1 MLRFLVRRA
10 ISVVTAL
17 FFVVTLTFFMM
28 KAIPGGPFDAE
39 KKLPPAIQKNLEEKY
54 HLNDPLYK
62 QYLDYLKGVVTW
74 NLGPSFKEEGVTVN
88 DIIKTYFPVS
98 ATLGAVAVTFS
109 LIVGIISGIIAALR
123 HNKWQ
128 DYLAMILS
136 TIGFAVPSFILATL
150 LMYVFALKLQW
161 FPAAMWGSWE
171 NVVLPALALS
181 GMPTAVIARFMR
193 SSMLEVL
200 QQDYIKTAKAKGL
213 SERVIIYRHALRNA
227 LMPIITYLGPLVAG
241 IFTGSF
247 VVEHIFAIPGLGRY
261 FVTSISNRDYTV
273 IMGLTIFYSIFLV
286 LMNLLVDLAYAAV
299 DPRIKL
305 VEKKG

>member
-98 ATLGAVAVTFS
+98 ATLGAVAVAFS
-109 LIVGIISGIIAALR
+109 LLVGIISGIIAALR

>member
-28 KAIPGGPFDAE
+28 KAIPGGPFDAD

-98 ATLGAVAVTFS
+98 ATLGAVAVAFS